1 MRQNGEVLGL
11 QGDSCSFGV
20 CSEMFCNRKGHEG
33 MLAGACSD
41 QGRFSLAVCRGERL
55 RLIPSLCRRV
65 SDLTLMNYR
74 SSSIA

>member
-41 QGRFSLAVCRGERL
+41 QGRFLLPFVGEKGSDSSQVCVGGL
-55 RLIPSLCRRV
+55 V
-65 SDLTLMNYR
+65 TLLL
-74 SSSIA
+74 